1 MWTIQNQ
8 RDFINAYNLYEKLL
22 NDKRYQNVNIEF
34 ECNKEGHVIFIDVVA
49 DEFDPEEKYLYCE
62 V

>member
-22 NDKRYQNVNIEF
+22 NDKHHQNVSIEF
-34 ECNKEGHVIFIDVVA
+34 ECNKEGNILFSWVVA
-49 DEFDPEEKYLYCE
+49 DEIDPEEKHFYCE

>member
-8 RDFINAYNLYEKLL
+8 RNFINAYNLYEKLL

-34 ECNKEGHVIFIDVVA
+34 ECNKEGDVLFSWVVS
-49 DEFDPEEKYLYCE
+49 DEIDPEEKYLYCE

>member
-34 ECNKEGHVIFIDVVA
+34 ECNKEGDVLFSWVVF
-49 DEFDPEEKYLYCE
+49 DEIDPEEKYLYCE

>member
-8 RDFINAYNLYEKLL
+8 REFINTYNLYERLL
-22 NDKRYQNVNIEF
+22 NDKRYQNVSIEF
-34 ECNKEGHVIFIDVVA
+34 ECNKEGNILFSWVVA